1 MLPAIR
7 LVPNNSPNMSFQVF
21 ENKDEKGQFAP
32 INSVGGS
39 EKRQRE
45 KENGLWVGQLDSR
58 LSESFRTPLSPRKS
72 NLGFLTPPPT
82 FSSGKKGKRRSD
94 DRLQSMSN
102 APGSPAKLHARSP
115 LLDVGFANSPGH
127 HRKSLTP
134 SACGFEKRA
143 SSGSF
148 SAARSQKS
156 RAPRGA
162 RDRSYHG
169 CGRSP
174 RHHGNKSLTQFSL
187 CRSLFSSQ
195 KPESPTVE
203 KLEQRNLEEIA
214 VESPRKCA
222 VPKEPVF
229 SFIPS
234 PPKLVSDEAQPSS
247 KEAEVLPD
255 AQFPGVDRH
264 PVRGNKAL
272 LNEAFIES
280 ISRVF
285 SPDDVDD
292 TLAIDSSS
300 AKRISGASSGTKGVL
315 TSSPKCIVKCATP
328 TESAACSP
336 GDGSSHSV
344 IAITWIMRYQSFIIW
359 AHSLH
364 EYLSCL

>member
-1 MLPAIR
+1 MAQSIVTMLPAIR
-7 LVPNNSPNMSFQVF
+7 LVPNLSPNKAFQVF
-21 ENKDEKGQFAP
+21 ENKNEKGQLAP
-32 INSVGGS
+32 RNSVGGS
-39 EKRQRE
+39 EKRQRD
-45 KENGLWVGQLDSR
+45 KENGLSIGQLDSR
-58 LSESFRTPLSPRKS
+58 LSESFRTPLSPRKA

-94 DRLQSMSN
+94 DRLQPMGN
-102 APGSPAKLHARSP
+102 EAGSPAKLHARSP

-127 HRKSLTP
+127 QRKSFTP
-134 SACGFEKRA
+134 NACNFDKRA
-143 SSGSF
+143 SSGNL

-156 RAPRGA
+156 RAPWGA
-162 RDRSYHG
+162 RDRSFHG

-174 RHHGNKSLTQFSL
+174 RHLRNKSLTQFSL

-195 KPESPTVE
+195 KPESPAVE
-203 KLEQRNLEEIA
+203 KLEQRNPEEIA
-214 VESPRKCA
+214 VESPCKCA

-234 PPKLVSDEAQPSS
+234 PPKLVSDEAQPSC
-247 KEAEVLPD
+247 KEAEILPD
-255 AQFPGVDRH
+255 VQFPGDERL

-336 GDGSSHSV
+336 ADGSSHSV
-344 IAITWIMRYQSFIIW
+344 IALT
-359 AHSLH
+359 
-364 EYLSCL
+364 